1 MSPGPARAGDLV
13 AEGLRQQS
21 PEVRGLFLRDVL
33 AHAVAGLTVLEG
45 ASAAGRQSTGWP
57 MRWRQ
62 GGGHE
67 GAGLEGADWGQ
78 RG

>member
-45 ASAAGRQSTGWP
+45 ASAAGEAVYR
-57 MRWRQ
+57 
-62 GGGHE
+62 
-67 GAGLEGADWGQ
+67 LADAVAT
-78 RG
+78 RGRP